1 MNNPSIGPR
10 VYLVGQILPAICEVR
25 RSNDMTEKEWLAL
38 VADAAVTL
46 VDAVLDRMSHEPEK
60 V

>member
-1 MNNPSIGPR
+1 M
-10 VYLVGQILPAICEVR
+10 PAICEVR